1 MYVIKRNGRK
11 EKLNI
16 QQIRKQ
22 TREAV
27 AGLNN
32 VNMEELELDAGISF
46 QDGIK
51 TEHIQQMLIK
61 TAINKI
67 SVDRPDWT
75 YVAQRLKLYDLYHRV
90 KKFYNVRDG
99 GNIYKVITLK
109 DYIKNNLNILSDW
122 TTKYNDE
129 EIDYLDSF
137 IKRDRDLLYD
147 YPGFEIAI
155 DMYLLKN
162 NAQPCELPQ
171 HMHMAIAM
179 FAMQNEPRVKRISYV
194 LDYYDAI
201 SKLEYVNAT
210 PINANARSKSGSLIS
225 CLINTVD
232 DTTDSIMEKISE
244 LAHGSRL
251 GSGFGVDITRIRSIG
266 SNISINNNAAG
277 GKIPFVK
284 IMNEV
289 ARAFNQNGKRP
300 GAFAVYTE
308 CWDIEIMEFMEL
320 RKTAGEE
327 RMRARD
333 IFLAIT
339 YNDLFF
345 EREGKNEL
353 WTLFDPKD
361 VPLLYETYGDDFKKH
376 YLEYEEEWLKDPS
389 LFNANT
395 KQIPARD
402 IMRKHCITWSET
414 GMPFIFFKDNANRAN
429 PYKEYGII
437 RSSNLCLTGDT
448 LVAVP
453 STKGM
458 HEIPISELAKGSQG
472 TGTFSVRS
480 AYFDTESNRW
490 KPEITDAVAFST
502 GVRQII
508 KLVFNDNTYIK
519 CTPDHPIACVN
530 GEYVEAVESKDKLLE
545 SIVIN
550 KDTGN
555 IIRVYKQVVDIIM
568 YDEPQEVYDL
578 TVNRNSNFYVVT
590 NTNLFQQECLL
601 VHNCTEIA
609 LPTTNDFTAVCN
621 LGSINISK
629 TNTKKDIE
637 RVVRICLRALDNFI
651 DLTPYPSEEAKAFQ
665 MKFRTTGIGTLGIA
679 EYLAHKQVYYG
690 SEEHKAIERFLWS
703 NIKECIDNTT
713 EQLAKE
719 KGSCVVEGR
728 RNSWTMAIAPN
739 SSSAV
744 FAGTTNG
751 IEPVYDKIWAEEN
764 KIGTSIIT
772 APHINIDNI
781 AYYQNPYEIDIFS
794 QIEVNAI
801 RQQYVDQGISF
812 NVFLDPDGL
821 GVKKIRDVII
831 YAWKHKLKSLY
842 YMRSKPPRLKSKKN
856 NDNEIQCTGCV
867 N

>member
-1 MYVIKRNGRK
+1 MFVIKRDGTK

-22 TREAV
+22 TQEAV
-27 AGLNN
+27 LGLKN
-32 VNMEELELDAGISF
+32 VSMEELELDAGITF

-51 TEHIQQMLIK
+51 TDFIQQMLIQ
-61 TAINKI
+61 TAVNKI

-75 YVAQRLKLYDLYHRV
+75 YVAQRLRLYDLYHRI
-90 KKFYNVRDG
+90 KKFYNVSKG
-99 GNIYKVITLK
+99 GNIYKAITLGK
-109 DYIKNNLNILSDW
+109 YIEHNLNILSDW
-122 TTKYNDE
+122 TMKYSDE
-129 EIDYLDSF
+129 EIEYLNQF
-137 IKRDRDLLYD
+137 IKRDRDELYD
-147 YPGFEIAI
+147 YPGFEIAL

-162 NAQPCELPQ
+162 NGQPCELPQ

-179 FAMQNEPRVKRISYV
+179 FAMQNESKDKR
-194 LDYYDAI
+194 LDYVVDYYNTI
-201 SKLEYVNAT
+201 SKLEYINAT
-210 PINANARSKSGSLIS
+210 PINANARSRSGSLIS
-225 CLINTVD
+225 CLITTID
-232 DTTDSIMEKISE
+232 DTTDSIMDKISE

-251 GSGFGVDITRIRSIG
+251 GSGFGVDVTRIRSIG

-277 GKIPFVK
+277 GKIPFIK

-300 GAFAVYTE
+300 GAFAIYTE

-333 IFLAIT
+333 LFLAVT

-345 EREGKNEL
+345 EREERNEL

-361 VPLLYETYGDDFKKH
+361 VPLLCETYGDDFKRH
-376 YLEYEEEWLKDPS
+376 YLEYEEAFLKDPS
-389 LFNANT
+389 KFNKNT
-395 KQIPARD
+395 KQVPARD
-402 IMRKHCITWSET
+402 IMRKQCVTWSET
-414 GMPFIFFKDNANRAN
+414 GMPFVFFKDNANRAN

-437 RSSNLCLTGDT
+437 RSSNLCLTGDM
-448 LVAVP
+448 LVSVP
-453 STKGM
+453 STQGRY
-458 HEIPISELAKGSQG
+458 EIPIAELAKGSQG
-472 TGTFSVRS
+472 LSTFYVRS
-480 AYFDTESNRW
+480 GRW
-490 KPEITDAVAFST
+490 DSDIEKWKAEVTDAVAFST
-502 GVRQII
+502 GVKEII
-508 KLVFNDNTYIK
+508 KVVFDDGSFIK
-519 CTPDHPIACVN
+519 CTPDHPLACLD
-530 GEYVEAVESKDKLLE
+530 GSYVDAIDSKGIMIE
-545 SIVIN
+545 SINVK
-550 KDTGN
+550 KDTN
-555 IIRVYKQVVDIIM
+555 EITYISKQVVDIIE

-590 NTNLFQQECLL
+590 NSDLLKQDCVL

-609 LPTTNDFTAVCN
+609 LPTSNDFTAVCN

-629 TNTKKDIE
+629 INTKEDIQ
-637 RVVRICLRALDNFI
+637 RVVKICLRALDNFI
-651 DLTPYPSEEAKAFQ
+651 DLTAYPSKEAKDFQ
-665 MKFRTTGIGTLGIA
+665 MKYRTTGIGSLGVA

-690 SEEHKAIERFLWS
+690 SEEHKAIEHYLWR
-703 NIKECIDNTT
+703 NIKEAIDTT
-713 EQLAKE
+713 TAELAKE

-764 KIGTSIIT
+764 KIGTTIIT
-772 APHINIDNI
+772 APHINLDNFQ
-781 AYYQNPYEIDIFS
+781 YYQNPYEIDVFK
-794 QIEVNAI
+794 QIEVNAV

-812 NVFLDPDGL
+812 NVFLDPEGL
-821 GVKKIRDVII
+821 GIRKIRDVII
-831 YAWKHKLKSLY
+831 HAWKNNLKSLY
-842 YMRSKPPRLKSKKN
+842 YMRSKPPRLNSKHSD
-856 NDNEIQCTGCV
+856 DNEIKCTGCI